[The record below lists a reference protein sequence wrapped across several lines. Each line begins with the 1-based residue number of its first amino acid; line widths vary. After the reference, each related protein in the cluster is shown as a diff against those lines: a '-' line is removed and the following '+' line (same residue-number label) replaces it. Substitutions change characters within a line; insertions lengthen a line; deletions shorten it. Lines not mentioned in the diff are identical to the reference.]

1 MRFGFLLSTLM
12 FLFNQLAA
20 QVMSTREYI
29 DAYKFAA
36 MQEMKIFGIPASI
49 TLGQGILESAS
60 GNSKL
65 ARECNNHFGIKC
77 RKNWTGT
84 FCLADDDAANECFR
98 GYPSAMESYRDHSLF
113 LKNGSRYASLF
124 SYPVTDYKSWAGGL
138 RTAGYAT
145 NPAYASTLIGVIEK
159 YRLGMYDSMV
169 LLGDD
174 YYSPD
179 TAAGRLMLVHGLPAV
194 AAGSGQTPE
203 HIARQHDMGA
213 WQIYKYNDLKR
224 GESLNPGE
232 IVYLKPKRR
241 KGDVETHTIK
251 EGETLRSVSQEH
263 AVKLKQ
269 VYRRNRL
276 KPGQQV
282 RPGEVIY
289 LQKKR
294 ELPPALEQSGQE
306 KTEVAPVVSPSVKTD
321 QPVKVENE
329 APLNPNFHEVQPGET
344 LYSIARKRSVSV
356 ADLRK
361 WNNLDT
367 ALLKPG
373 QLLVLKSGV
382 KSAPADSLR
391 HSNGKADIDM
401 SVTFHTVIAGETLFS
416 IARLYNARTDSLI
429 SWNNLN
435 GASIRPGQELRVKPP
450 IRKNDRMVPKTYTVQ
465 PGETLF
471 QISRR
476 FGVSVDALKLA
487 NGLAGSDIRPGQ
499 VLSIPQP

>member
-1 MRFGFLLSTLM
+1 MKSVVVYIAM
-12 FLFNQLAA
+12 LFCCVTSATA
-20 QVMSTREYI
+20 QVMSTKEYI

-36 MQEMKIFGIPASI
+36 MQEMKIYGIPASI

-77 RKNWTGT
+77 RKNWTGS
-84 FCLADDDAANECFR
+84 FCLADDDAPNECFR

-113 LKNGSRYASLF
+113 LKMNSRYASLF
-124 SYPVTDYKSWAGGL
+124 SLAITDYRSWAGGL
-138 RTAGYAT
+138 RNAGYAT
-145 NPAYASTLIGVIEK
+145 NPAYANTLIGVIEK

-174 YYSPD
+174 YNAPD
-179 TAAGRLMLVHGLPAV
+179 TAAGRLLFHHGLPAV
-194 AAGSGQTPE
+194 TAGSGQTPE
-203 HIARQHDMGA
+203 AIARQHDMGA

-241 KGDVETHTIK
+241 KGDVATHIIK
-251 EGETLRSVSQEH
+251 EGESIREVSQEH
-263 AVKLKQ
+263 AIKMKQ
-269 VYRRNRL
+269 VYKKNKL

-294 ELPPALEQSGQE
+294 EEPPALSTGGPAAG
-306 KTEVAPVVSPSVKTD
+306 EVVKPAAGNPAPPSKPKEVPQD
-321 QPVKVENE
+321 
-329 APLNPNFHEVQPGET
+329 PNFHEVQPGET
-344 LYSIARKRSVSV
+344 LYSIARLRGLAV
-356 ADLRK
+356 ADLRR

-373 QLLVLKSGV
+373 QLLIIKPGV
-382 KSAPADSLR
+382 KRGGADTLR
-391 HSNGKADIDM
+391 SNPGVKEINT
-401 SVTFHTVIAGETLFS
+401 SVAFHTVIKGETLYS
-416 IARLYNARTDSLI
+416 IARLYGVRPDSVMK
-429 SWNNLN
+429 WNKL
-435 GASIRPGQELRVKPP
+435 STPEIKPGQELRVKAPVQRIP
-450 IRKNDRMVPKTYTVQ
+450 TETPKTCTVQ
-465 PGETLF
+465 PGETLY

-476 FGVSVDALKLA
+476 YGVSVDALKTA
-487 NGLAGSDIRPGQ
+487 NRLSGNDIRPGM
-499 VLSIPQP
+499 VLTIP

>member
-1 MRFGFLLSTLM
+1 MRFGFLLSMLM
-12 FLFNQLAA
+12 FLHNQLAA

-77 RKNWTGT
+77 RKNWTGS
-84 FCLADDDAANECFR
+84 FCLADDDAPNECFR

-113 LKNGSRYASLF
+113 LKNSSRYASLF
-124 SYPVTDYKSWAGGL
+124 TYPVTDYKSWAGGL

-169 LLGDD
+169 LLGED
-174 YYSPD
+174 YFSPD

-194 AAGSGQTPE
+194 TAGSGQTPE
-203 HIARQHDMGA
+203 QIARQHDMGA
-213 WQIYKYNDLKR
+213 WQIYRYNDLKR

-241 KGDVETHTIK
+241 KGDAESHVIK

-269 VYRRNRL
+269 VYRKNRL

-294 ELPPALEQSGQE
+294 EVPPALQSPEGQGVNGSSTALPAA
-306 KTEVAPVVSPSVKTD
+306 KTELPANVAK
-321 QPVKVENE
+321 E
-329 APLNPNFHEVQPGET
+329 APQHPDFHEVQAGET
-344 LYSIARKRSVSV
+344 LFSIARKRNVSV

-367 ALLKPG
+367 VLLKPG
-373 QLLVLKSGV
+373 QLLVLKPGV
-382 KSAPADSLR
+382 KSAPADTIRQGS
-391 HSNGKADIDM
+391 GKAEIDM
-401 SVTFHTVIAGETLFS
+401 SVTFHTVMSGETLYS
-416 IARLYNARTDSLI
+416 IAKLYNTKPDSLI
-429 SWNNLN
+429 SWNKLSTLNL
-435 GASIRPGQELRVKPP
+435 RPGQELRVKAPVK
-450 IRKNDRMVPKTYTVQ
+450 KNDRLVPKTYTVQ
-465 PGETLF
+465 PGETLY
-471 QISRR
+471 QISRKY
-476 FGVSVDALKLA
+476 GVSVEAVKTA
-487 NGLAGSDIRPGQ
+487 NNLTGNDIRPGQ
-499 VLSIPQP
+499 VLSIP